1 MNRNWIENR
10 LQKVDKRKAEMAR
23 ALGITTPRVSEI
35 LVGKRRLRASEIKPL
50 AAFLDVGVS
59 ELLDS
64 IES

>member
-1 MNRNWIENR
+1 MNRNWLENR
-10 LQKVDKRKAEMAR
+10 LQQIDKRKTEMAH
-23 ALGITTPRVSEI
+23 ALGIPTPRVSEI

-50 AAFLDVGVS
+50 AAFLDVGVT